1 LPKQTSN
8 VFFSSPY
15 LIQRAWTSSMFCHMS
30 HCCKIKVNCIIS
42 NCVSLFYEGKIWR
55 NG

>member
-15 LIQRAWTSSMFCHMS
+15 LIQRAWTSSMFCNMS